1 LSLEDTFCNEKI
13 HNKFCKYIL
22 GLKKI
27 ACNISAKSELG
38 RFPTTDYIKTQAI
51 LQTDP
56 INSLLKEAFSL
67 CKSVDSD
74 GIYTWHS
81 FIGNIIKELDLEITE
96 FENFTRPFASIKHS
110 LKEKIK
116 KVINDSYSKKTLE
129 KLSSFNETSKL
140 YIYSKIKSE
149 LKLENYLL
157 FFSNFKMRRLLTK
170 FRVSDHSLEIESV
183 RYKKYNKGRKYM

>member
-110 LKEKIK
+110 LKKKIK